1 MATIEHPEI
10 SRTLRTGYPKYK
22 GEVKML
28 DSLEISGLLND
39 ISEKTKELEIIY
51 RESDFFIE
59 ELADVAQALSD
70 DIDTLISRLQD

>member
-1 MATIEHPEI
+1 
-10 SRTLRTGYPKYK
+10 
-22 GEVKML
+22 ML

>member
-1 MATIEHPEI
+1 MIEHPDI
-10 SRTLRTGYPKYK
+10 THIRRTGYPKYK